1 MKALKQHYTG
11 SMYFTLFVMIAG
23 FAYGLYAFGTVAAAT
38 STMVIM
44 GILGILEVSLS
55 FDNAVAN
62 AKTLETMNEKWK
74 HRFLTW
80 GMLIAVFGMRVV
92 FPVLIVAIVGGVS
105 MYEALVMAINSPHE
119 YAEMLEK
126 SHIAIEGFG
135 GAFLLLVALGF
146 FMDEDKDVHWL
157 GAIETRVQKLGS
169 ALAVTVSLVV
179 LILFYKYVLP
189 LEERDTFMVAGLL
202 GIVTHEI
209 IARLGDAMGTEDS
222 TTTVAKAGLSA
233 FIYLEILDASFSFD
247 GVIGAFAIST
257 NIFIIAGGLGI
268 GAMFVRSMTLH
279 LVEAKTLSEY
289 KYLEHGAFWSIM
301 VLAGIMFTS
310 TVVEIP
316 EIVTGVLSV
325 SLIAIAFLHSIVE
338 NNRK

>member
-1 MKALKQHYTG
+1 MRSLW
-11 SMYFTLFVMIAG
+11 FTVFTMIAG
-23 FAYGLYAFGTVAAAT
+23 FAYGLYAFGTVAQAISVMA
-38 STMVIM
+38 IM
-44 GILGILEVSLS
+44 GILGVLEVSLS

-62 AKTLETMNEKWK
+62 AKTLETMNAKWK

-92 FPVLIVAIVGGVS
+92 FPVLIVAVVGGVS
-105 MYEALVMAINSPHE
+105 MYEAFMMAINSPHQ
-119 YAEMLEK
+119 YAEMLEQ
-126 SHIAIEGFG
+126 SHIAIAGFG

-146 FMDEDKDVHWL
+146 FLDEDKDVHWL
-157 GAIETRVQKLGS
+157 GAIESRIQKLGS
-169 ALAVTVSLVV
+169 ALAVTISLVTI
-179 LILFYKYVLP
+179 ILFYKYVLP
-189 LEERDTFMVAGLL
+189 LGERDTFMIAGLL
-202 GIVTHEI
+202 GIVSHEI
-209 IARLGDAMGTEDS
+209 IARLGDAMGSEDS

-233 FIYLEILDASFSFD
+233 FIYLEVLDASFSFD

-310 TVVEIP
+310 TVIEIP

-338 NNRK
+338 NKRK

>member
-1 MKALKQHYTG
+1 MKAFKQHYLG
-11 SMYFTLFVMIAG
+11 SMWFTLFTMIAG
-23 FAYGLYAFGTVAAAT
+23 FAYGLYAFGSVAQAT
-38 STMVIM
+38 SLMAIM
-44 GILGILEVSLS
+44 GILGVLEVSLS

-62 AKTLETMNEKWK
+62 AKTLETMDDVWK

-92 FPVLIVAIVGGVS
+92 FPVLIVAVVGGVS
-105 MYEALVMAINSPHE
+105 MYEALVMAVNSPHQ

-157 GAIETRVQKLGS
+157 GVIESRVQKLGS
-169 ALAVTVSLVV
+169 ALGVTITLITLV
-179 LILFYKYVLP
+179 LFYKYVLP
-189 LEERDTFMVAGLL
+189 EHEAATFMIAGLL
-202 GIVTHEI
+202 GVVTHEI
-209 IARLGDAMGTEDS
+209 IARFGDAMGTEDG
-222 TTTVAKAGLSA
+222 TTTVAKAGLAA
-233 FIYLEILDASFSFD
+233 FLYLEVLDASFSFD

-279 LVEAKTLSEY
+279 LVEEKTLSTY
-289 KYLEHGAFWSIM
+289 KYLEHGAFWSIL

-316 EIVTGVLSV
+316 EIVTGLLSV
-325 SLIAIAFLHSIVE
+325 SLIAIAFVHSIME
-338 NNRK
+338 NKRK